1 MFKMGEIFEFD
12 SEKEKGK
19 SKKDNQI
26 DRMKELNETYK
37 KEVSS

>member
-26 DRMKELNETYK
+26 DRMKHIK